1 MKTVTVTAILA
12 LILSIPLAI
21 RKYRAH
27 LQPVRS
33 GIGPSITD
41 EERLYDIDDFLS

>member
-1 MKTVTVTAILA
+1 MKAVTVTAILA
-12 LILSIPLAI
+12 LLLSIPLAI
-21 RKYRAH
+21 RKYRAR

-33 GIGPSITD
+33 GAKPSITN